1 MSNTLVP
8 EQAAVA
14 ATPVTSS
21 HPTACP
27 SWCRERHSVA
37 ASAPLQTTA
46 HLSPTHKLLNPQPM
60 AAQPE
65 ALLQAELFQ
74 LDERADLGL
83 TRLYVSGAGD
93 AELDGPE
100 ADIFIAQM
108 QAFVD
113 TLRVLRRQ
121 MGHAG

>member
-1 MSNTLVP
+1 MSIVIP
-8 EQAAVA
+8 EHAAVA

-27 SWCRERHSVA
+27 AWCREQHSVA

-46 HLSPTHKLLNPQPM
+46 HMSPTHRLLNPHQT
-60 AAQPE
+60 AGQSE

-74 LDERADLGL
+74 LDERAELGL

-93 AELDGPE
+93 VELNAPE
-100 ADIFIAQM
+100 ADIFIAQA

-121 MGHAG
+121 MGVGR